1 MWRLSCPLCG
11 GSPCANRAIAPPPR
25 CWRRRHPLT
34 PQQAEGM
41 TVTIVDAARPVT
53 GGVKTHL
60 DVNVAP
66 GPVTGGVDTHLDLNV
81 VAALDGIGGLL
92 AVAKFPTTAAGH
104 RELLGWLSGFGPVA
118 RVGVG
123 GTGPYGAGVARF
135 LRAAGVA
142 VVEVDRPNRQARR
155 RSGKSDPLD
164 AVEAARAALSGRA
177 RGAAKSRDGNVEAI
191 RALVVAK
198 RSARS
203 AKIQALNQIRH
214 LSFTAPEQLRQRLAG
229 VSRHHLA
236 ARAAAL
242 RPSSREGA
250 DPVIAATKTAL
261 RMLGRRVLALDEEK
275 ARIDA
280 LLAGLVTQ
288 TAPQLLAVFG
298 AGIDTAAALLVTAG
312 DNPGR
317 LRSEAAWAHLCG
329 TAPIPASSGKVTRY
343 RLNRGGDRQAN
354 SALWGIVITRLGN
367 DPRTKAYMARRLAEG
382 RSKPEVI
389 RVLKRYVARE
399 VYHRLPRP

>member
-1 MWRLSCPLCG
+1 
-11 GSPCANRAIAPPPR
+11 
-25 CWRRRHPLT
+25 
-34 PQQAEGM
+34 M

-53 GGVKTHL
+53 GGVDTHL
-60 DVNVAP
+60 DPDVAP
-66 GPVTGGVDTHLDLNV
+66 RLVTGGVDTHLDLNV
-81 VAALDGIGGLL
+81 AAALDAIGGLL
-92 AVAKFPTTAAGH
+92 GVAEFPTTSAGH
-104 RELLGWLSGFGPVA
+104 RALLGWLSGFGPVA
-118 RVGVG
+118 RAGVE
-123 GTGPYGAGVARF
+123 GTGSYGAGVARF
-135 LRAAGVA
+135 LRAAGVE

-155 RSGKSDPLD
+155 RAGKSDPLD
-164 AVEAARAALSGRA
+164 AIEAARAALSGRA

-203 AKIQALNQIRH
+203 AKIQTLNQIRH
-214 LSFTAPEQLRQRLAG
+214 LSFTAPEELRQRLAG
-229 VSRHHLA
+229 VSRHQLA

-242 RPSSREGA
+242 RPTIREGA

-261 RMLGRRVLALDEEK
+261 RILGRRVLALDEEK
-275 ARIDA
+275 ARIDS
-280 LLAGLVTQ
+280 LLTGLVTQ
-288 TAPQLLAVFG
+288 TAPQLLSLHGV
-298 AGIDTAAALLVTAG
+298 GIDTAAALLVTAG

-354 SALWGIVITRLGN
+354 RALWGIVITRLRN
-367 DPRTKAYMARRLAEG
+367 DPRTQAYMARRLGEG
-382 RSKPEVI
+382 RSKTEVI
-389 RVLKRYVARE
+389 RILKRYVARE

>member
-1 MWRLSCPLCG
+1 
-11 GSPCANRAIAPPPR
+11 
-25 CWRRRHPLT
+25 
-34 PQQAEGM
+34 M
-41 TVTIVDAARPVT
+41 TVTIVDAARPVP
-53 GGVKTHL
+53 GGADTRSGL
-60 DVNVAP
+60 NVAP
-66 GPVTGGVDTHLDLNV
+66 RLVTGGVDTHLDLNV
-81 VAALDGIGGLL
+81 AAALDRVGGLL
-92 AVAKFPTTAAGH
+92 GVAEFPTTPAGH
-104 RELLGWLSGFGPVA
+104 RELLGWLSGFGQVA
-118 RVGVG
+118 RAGVE
-123 GTGPYGAGVARF
+123 GTGSYGAGLARF

-164 AVEAARAALSGRA
+164 AIEAARAALSGRA
-177 RGAAKSRDGNVEAI
+177 CGVAKSRDGNVEAI

-203 AKIQALNQIRH
+203 AKIQTLNQIRH
-214 LSFTAPEQLRQRLAG
+214 LSFTAPDQLRQRLAG
-229 VSRHHLA
+229 VSRQHLA

-242 RPSSREGA
+242 RPATAEGA
-250 DPVIAATKTAL
+250 DPVITATKTAL
-261 RMLGRRVLALDEEK
+261 RILGRRVLALDEEK

-280 LLAGLVTQ
+280 MLATLVTQ
-288 TAPQLLAVFG
+288 TAPQLLTVFG
-298 AGIDTAAALLVTAG
+298 VGIDTAAELLVTAG

-354 SALWGIVITRLGN
+354 RALWGIVITRLGN

-389 RVLKRYVARE
+389 RILKRYVARE

>member
-1 MWRLSCPLCG
+1 M
-11 GSPCANRAIAPPPR
+11 
-25 CWRRRHPLT
+25 
-34 PQQAEGM
+34 
-41 TVTIVDAARPVT
+41 TIVDAVRPVT
-53 GGVKTHL
+53 GGVDARL
-60 DVNVAP
+60 DLNVAP

-81 VAALDGIGGLL
+81 AAALDPVGGLL
-92 AVAKFPTTAAGH
+92 GVAEFPTTLAGH

-118 RVGVG
+118 RVGVE
-123 GTGPYGAGVARF
+123 GTGSYGAGVARF
-135 LRAAGVA
+135 LRASGVEI
-142 VVEVDRPNRQARR
+142 VEVDRPNRQARR

-177 RGAAKSRDGNVEAI
+177 SGAAKSRDGNVEAI

-236 ARAAAL
+236 AHAAGL
-242 RPSSREGA
+242 RPATGAGA
-250 DPVIAATKTAL
+250 DPVITATKTAL
-261 RMLGRRVLALDEEK
+261 RILGRRVLALDEEK
-275 ARIDA
+275 AGIDA

-298 AGIDTAAALLVTAG
+298 VGVDTAAALLVTAG

-354 SALWGIVITRLGN
+354 CALWGIVITRLGN
-367 DPRTKAYMARRLAEG
+367 DPRTKAYMTRRLAEG

>member
-1 MWRLSCPLCG
+1 
-11 GSPCANRAIAPPPR
+11 
-25 CWRRRHPLT
+25 
-34 PQQAEGM
+34 M
-41 TVTIVDAARPVT
+41 TVTIVDAVRPVT
-53 GGVKTHL
+53 GGVDARL
-60 DVNVAP
+60 DLNVASRL
-66 GPVTGGVDTHLDLNV
+66 VTGGVDTHLDVNV
-81 VAALDGIGGLL
+81 AAALDPVGGLL
-92 AVAKFPTTAAGH
+92 GVAEFPTTLAGH

-118 RVGVG
+118 RAGVE
-123 GTGPYGAGVARF
+123 GTGSYGAGLARF

-164 AVEAARAALSGRA
+164 AIEAARAALSGRA

-236 ARAAAL
+236 ARAAGL
-242 RPSSREGA
+242 RPAAGEGA

-261 RMLGRRVLALDEEK
+261 RILGRRVLALDEEK

-280 LLAGLVTQ
+280 LLTGLVSQ
-288 TAPQLLAVFG
+288 TAPQLLTVFG
-298 AGIDTAAALLVTAG
+298 VGIDTAAALLVTAG

-354 SALWGIVITRLGN
+354 CALWGIVITRLGN

-389 RVLKRYVARE
+389 RILKRYVARE